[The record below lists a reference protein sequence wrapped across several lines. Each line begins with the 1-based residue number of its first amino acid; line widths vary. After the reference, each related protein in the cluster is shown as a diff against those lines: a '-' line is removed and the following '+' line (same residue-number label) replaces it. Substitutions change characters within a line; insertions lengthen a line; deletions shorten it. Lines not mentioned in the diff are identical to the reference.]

1 MSSDLDT
8 ILRDL
13 EKQVHDFSLTMDP
26 PIPIN
31 THIRRSPSSRLTNPD
46 KGSNPN
52 RPLQSAHTMHVPPIT
67 QARLNRPDF
76 SPSLSEDED
85 KGQFYSTNDANDSSD
100 DDVCIANLQSVTRAQ
115 DDKSKGMTRSRS
127 TRANRGGMAGGLV
140 RSASASSRTYKPP
153 APEES
158 APPLPI
164 RDTDEDL
171 NLVIQRAW
179 ALYEQGPYDEPVA
192 VESAPSVLP
201 ETYLRKK
208 GLIDMSEGWALFEI
222 ANSHG
227 VERPLREWELVLEVV
242 ECWGPDA
249 NNALLVK
256 KYAYHNS
263 LTAEGKWQKRFCYI
277 KDNAIHHAKDTK
289 GNGSAILCYLATFDV
304 YTLLP
309 QQSRSAPSGYV
320 FALRAQD
327 KDSIFEREEDYM
339 RLLAVEDQEAMKDW
353 VLSIRCTKSLIDHQ
367 YHPQRV
373 INPLA
378 PIQAPV
384 QASYDHQWSATDN
397 SVKPA
402 DPVDAGSP
410 RLRRALTSRTPDC
423 KSDQSGDE
431 GYGTTSFLRRQKSTR
446 DVKPATLVDEHTKH
460 QQTSSS
466 GLHRS
471 ESSRRID
478 EKRGRGL
485 SRGLSRSTTMRGRE
499 EGGLGSAIPDS
510 PLIDYT
516 EPSTFAKGSLLG
528 KDGEEHTT
536 GRLQDDAHAA
546 SVAAANNTLIQ
557 INDKVKFSKGSLLE
571 RNESTHAKI
580 GRSKSTREHHAPP
593 SSSSVS
599 SAAAAAS
606 SSVATASASASSAAD
621 TQPTNELRQ
630 HMSLRRKLT
639 SSKDRERS
647 RHHENLAPTM
657 PSSSPSSSN
666 VSATASPV
674 LGATVS
680 GGIAPSATSHGPL
693 LQLDGTPEQ
702 IHTKKLLG
710 RQMKP
715 LLNFADSDDKGR
727 R

>member
-1 MSSDLDT
+1 M
-8 ILRDL
+8 
-13 EKQVHDFSLTMDP
+13 
-26 PIPIN
+26 
-31 THIRRSPSSRLTNPD
+31 
-46 KGSNPN
+46 
-52 RPLQSAHTMHVPPIT
+52 
-67 QARLNRPDF
+67 
-76 SPSLSEDED
+76 
-85 KGQFYSTNDANDSSD
+85 
-100 DDVCIANLQSVTRAQ
+100 
-115 DDKSKGMTRSRS
+115 
-127 TRANRGGMAGGLV
+127 
-140 RSASASSRTYKPP
+140 
-153 APEES
+153 
-158 APPLPI
+158 
-164 RDTDEDL
+164 
-171 NLVIQRAW
+171 VIQ
-179 ALYEQGPYDEPVA
+179 
-192 VESAPSVLP
+192 
-201 ETYLRKK
+201 YLRKK

-263 LTAEGKWQKRFCYI
+263 LTAESLLQKRHPPMHGYVSIEYKKGKWQKRFCYI